1 MTPTSPTPTA
11 TAGIEE
17 PVDAPLVEHRF
28 DAMGTWCH
36 VLVVDGERAL
46 LEEAEAEVR
55 RLEAAWTRFDP
66 DSEVNRL
73 NARAGEPVAVSDD
86 TFRLVLRA
94 EEAFRRTNGWFDPF
108 LARDIAAAG
117 YDRDFADLTAAPGE
131 VPVAPP
137 PSAPPTPR
145 ARREPPVAIDGR
157 RRTVTLAPGAA
168 IDAGGIGKGLAA
180 DLVVATVRRH
190 GAAGALV
197 NLGGDLATWG
207 QAPGQAWVVELED
220 PLDPG
225 APPVA
230 TIRLGDGGLCTS
242 TPLRRRWRTAGGQD
256 AHHLL
261 DPGTGRP
268 APVALAA
275 VTVIAPSACVAE
287 SLTKALFLAGPEIGA
302 DLLRHHDAGA
312 VVIGLD
318 RTVHR
323 L

>member
-1 MTPTSPTPTA
+1 M
-11 TAGIEE
+11 G
-17 PVDAPLVEHRF
+17 APQGERRF

-36 VLVVDGERAL
+36 VWVVDGDPLL
-46 LEEAEAEVR
+46 LELAEAEVR

-73 NARAGEPVAVSDD
+73 NARAGESVAVSDD

-108 LARDIAAAG
+108 LAADIVAAG
-117 YDRDFADLTAAPGE
+117 YDRDFSDLT
-131 VPVAPP
+131 PP
-137 PSAPPTPR
+137 QGDERGPATTSSTPAR
-145 ARREPPVAIDGR
+145 PRTRREPPVAIDGR

-180 DLVVATVRRH
+180 DLVVATLRRH
-190 GAAGALV
+190 GASGALV

-207 QAPGQAWVVELED
+207 RAPGPSWVVELED
-220 PLDPG
+220 PIDPD
-225 APPVA
+225 APAVA

-242 TPLRRRWRTAGGQD
+242 TPLRRRWRTTGGED

-268 APVALAA
+268 APVEVAA

-287 SLTKALFLAGPEIGA
+287 SLTKALFLAGPDIGA
-302 DLLRHHDAGA
+302 DLLRRHDAGA
-312 VVIGLD
+312 VVVDLD